1 MLSRVWTVAALVQAV
16 GDTLQARYGAVAV
29 QAELGSW
36 TLASSGHA
44 YFTLKDARG
53 QSSLRCVMFRRAV
66 MQMQTLPREGQM
78 LQAQGQLSIYE
89 ARGELQLVVDSLTLA
104 GAGALY
110 EQFLQLK
117 AKLAAEGWF
126 DAERKRALPPYPRRI
141 AVITSSS
148 GAAVADVLSTLER
161 RSPHVEVWVLPC
173 LVQGAQAP
181 EQLVEALQSL
191 VLLPDIDAAILC
203 RGGGSIED
211 LWAFNDER
219 VVKAVATCAVPVVC
233 GVGHETD
240 VTLADLA
247 ADLRAPTPTAAAE
260 LISPAKD
267 QLTAELMHWQM
278 QLQQALQR
286 RLDRW
291 TQRLDRSEWQLNA
304 AKRRVSELGPRL
316 NQLQTRLASALMHR
330 LAMEKA
336 NHQHWC
342 ARLEAIAPHKVLS
355 RGYAW
360 VSDEAGQPLM
370 TVSRIQ
376 PKQRIHV
383 HLVDGSL
390 AAQVQQIDR
399 MDVTDGTAPTM
410 QD

>member
-16 GDTLQARYGAVAV
+16 GDTLQARYGLVAV

-36 TLASSGHA
+36 TLAASGHA

-66 MQMQTLPREGQM
+66 MQMQALPREGQV
-78 LQAQGQLSIYE
+78 LQAQGQLSMYE

-117 AKLAAEGWF
+117 AKLAADGWF
-126 DAERKRALPPYPRRI
+126 DPERKRPLPSYPRRI
-141 AVITSSS
+141 AVITSAS

-173 LVQGAQAP
+173 LVQGVQAP
-181 EQLVEALQSL
+181 EQLVQALQSL
-191 VLLPDIDAAILC
+191 AVLPDVDAAILC
-203 RGGGSIED
+203 RGGGSMED

-267 QLTAELMHWQM
+267 QLMAELLHRQV
-278 QLQQALQR
+278 QLRQAVQR
-286 RLDRW
+286 RLDRG
-291 TQRLDRSEWQLNA
+291 TQRLDRSESHLNA
-304 AKRRVSELGPRL
+304 AKHRVLVLGPRL
-316 NQLQTRLASALMHR
+316 NHLQTRLAGALTHR
-330 LAMEKA
+330 LVMEKA
-336 NHQHWC
+336 SHQHWC
-342 ARLEAIAPHKVLS
+342 ARLEAIAPHKVLT

-360 VSDEAGQPLM
+360 VSDGAGQALM
-370 TVSRIQ
+370 SVARIQ
-376 PKQRIHV
+376 PEQTIQV
-383 HLVDGSL
+383 HLADGKL
-390 AAQVQQIDR
+390 AAQVVRVDR
-399 MDVTDGTAPTM
+399 NAAADGN
-410 QD
+410 